1 MDEGRR
7 TSPPPTIANS
17 RPSGGVDNFDLVP
30 FRLSHGVGWRELR
43 SFLLGGIGHTLC
55 RAYCEPVVL
64 VSDLQRS
71 RLRFRVL
78 KGSSQ
83 QTRLLCASE
92 LDCSRGSAC
101 AGIVERSIFR
111 ASDKDGRSGRRFAS
125 LADHGRAFSCLS
137 REQRLCGRFTRWAGF
152 VRGMFVEN
160 SRFRASPGLWKD
172 AALEA
177 SWRGA
182 R

>member
-43 SFLLGGIGHTLC
+43 SFLGGIGHTLC

-101 AGIVERSIFR
+101 AGIVERSISR
-111 ASDKDGRSGRRFAS
+111 ASGKDGRSGRRFAS
-125 LADHGRAFSCLS
+125 LADHGHAFFLPVARTAVVC
-137 REQRLCGRFTRWAGF
+137 RFTRWAGF